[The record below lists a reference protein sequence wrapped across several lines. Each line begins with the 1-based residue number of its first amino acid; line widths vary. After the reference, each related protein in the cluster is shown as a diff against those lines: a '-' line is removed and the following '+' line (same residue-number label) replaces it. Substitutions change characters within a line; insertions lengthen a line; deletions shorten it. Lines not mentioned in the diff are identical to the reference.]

1 MIRQQGPN
9 NQFSDE
15 QLMIRLQEGDTTALE
30 AIYHRYA
37 DRLMGFLYRMMDGDR
52 VQAED
57 LLQDVFV
64 RLATTANNFDTTR
77 TFRPWVFTIAANLA
91 RNAHR
96 HRSYREMEG
105 FPCAET
111 EPAMSTSISEIDQL
125 DQDLF
130 HHVLDHSLQAIAPD
144 KRTAFLLRYQEHL
157 SLAEIAEI
165 QNCAIGTV
173 KSRIFY
179 TLRFLQSTMT
189 TFKPEKLPS

>member
-1 MIRQQGPN
+1 MN
-9 NQFSDE
+9 TTLSDE
-15 QLMIRLQEGDTTALE
+15 QLMIRLQGGDTATLE
-30 AIYHRYA
+30 VLYHRYA
-37 DRLMGFLYRMMDGDR
+37 ERLMGFLYRMVDGDR
-52 VQAED
+52 TKAED

-64 RLATTANNFDTTR
+64 RLATTAKAFDPAR
-77 TFRPWVFTIAANLA
+77 SFRPWVFTIAANLA

-105 FPCAET
+105 FPYVET
-111 EPAMSTSISEIDQL
+111 ELAMSTSISEIDQL

-130 HHVLDHSLQAIAPD
+130 HNVLDHSLQAIAPD

-165 QNCAIGTV
+165 QHCAIGTV

-179 TLRFLQSTMT
+179 TLRFLQSKMT